1 MQYPNR
7 TIKEGE
13 SDKTIVSAIQNRL
26 MELGFGSFEGT
37 GIFGSKTKSVVKQFQ
52 ATHRDDLGN
61 ALEVDGKVGAITWA
75 VLFGTASVPST
86 NNAPNSML
94 TETLRIARS
103 QVGVMEEPPGSNR
116 GVMVNQYLHS
126 VDCPPGLY
134 WCAGFVYW
142 CFESAAKNLHRENP
156 LYKTGGCLMHWNKS
170 SGTKIK
176 GAEAAAN
183 PSLVRPGQIFI
194 IDHGR
199 GMGHTG
205 IIEKVE
211 GGFIHTI
218 EGNSNP
224 TGSSNGIGVF
234 QLLRKIVKINRG
246 FIEYN

>member
-116 GVMVNQYLHS
+116 GVMVN
-126 VDCPPGLY
+126 
-134 WCAGFVYW
+134 
-142 CFESAAKNLHRENP
+142 
-156 LYKTGGCLMHWNKS
+156 
-170 SGTKIK
+170 
-176 GAEAAAN
+176 
-183 PSLVRPGQIFI
+183 
-194 IDHGR
+194 
-199 GMGHTG
+199 
-205 IIEKVE
+205 
-211 GGFIHTI
+211 
-218 EGNSNP
+218 
-224 TGSSNGIGVF
+224 
-234 QLLRKIVKINRG
+234 
-246 FIEYN
+246 

>member
-1 MQYPNR
+1 
-7 TIKEGE
+7 
-13 SDKTIVSAIQNRL
+13 
-26 MELGFGSFEGT
+26 
-37 GIFGSKTKSVVKQFQ
+37 
-52 ATHRDDLGN
+52 
-61 ALEVDGKVGAITWA
+61 
-75 VLFGTASVPST
+75 
-86 NNAPNSML
+86 
-94 TETLRIARS
+94 
-103 QVGVMEEPPGSNR
+103 
-116 GVMVNQYLHS
+116 
-126 VDCPPGLY
+126 
-134 WCAGFVYW
+134 
-142 CFESAAKNLHRENP
+142 
-156 LYKTGGCLMHWNKS
+156 MHWNKS

-234 QLLRKIVKINRG
+234 QLMRKIVKINRG

>member
-1 MQYPNR
+1 MQYPNK

-13 SDKTIVSAIQNRL
+13 PDKTIVLAIQNRL

-37 GIFGSKTKSVVKQFQ
+37 GVFGSKTKAVVKQFQ
-52 ATHRDDLGN
+52 ATHRDDMGN

-75 VLFGTASVPST
+75 VLFGTVSVPASID
-86 NNAPNSML
+86 APNIML
-94 TETLRIARS
+94 TQAIQIARS
-103 QVGVMEEPPGSNR
+103 QVGVMEDPPGSNR
-116 GVMVNQYLHS
+116 GAEVNKYLHS
-126 VDCPPGLY
+126 VDCPPGSY

-142 CFESAAKNLHRENP
+142 CFKEAARNLNRENP
-156 LYKTGGCLMHWNKS
+156 LYKTGGCLMHWNNSQGK
-170 SGTKIK
+170 KIR
-176 GAEAAAN
+176 GAEAANN
-183 PSLVRPGQIFI
+183 PSLVKPGQVFI
-194 IDHGR
+194 IDHGS

-205 IIEKVE
+205 IIEKAE

-234 QLLRKIVKINRG
+234 QLQRKIVKINKG